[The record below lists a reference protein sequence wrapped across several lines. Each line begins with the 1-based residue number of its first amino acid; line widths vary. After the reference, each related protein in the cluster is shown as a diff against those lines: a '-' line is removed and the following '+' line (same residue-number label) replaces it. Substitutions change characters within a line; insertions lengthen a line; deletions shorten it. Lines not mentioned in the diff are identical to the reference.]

1 MRDRRS
7 TWPIPAVFI
16 IAVGIVIFF
25 LTYKSGPDEEDY
37 ARYEKL
43 KKEVFSIE
51 KLSEKIDSIEAETT
65 SLREKLEGKI
75 RKRDKKTLETKLD
88 ELISQASDSRHLFDA
103 RVNEYEKEKFLL
115 PKELADSLKIFRR

>member
-7 TWPIPAVFI
+7 PWPIPAAFI

-25 LTYKSGPDEEDY
+25 LTYKSGPGEEDY

-75 RKRDKKTLETKLD
+75 RKRDRKALETKLN
-88 ELISQASDSRHLFDA
+88 ELISQASDSRRLFDA